1 VIGAWV
7 ALRMA
12 WLWQGVQAVALA
24 LADLAATRAARWRA
38 RWRG

>member
-12 WLWQGVQAVALA
+12 WAWQSVQRLALA
-24 LADLAATRAARWRA
+24 LAEMAARRAARWRA
-38 RWRG
+38 RWR